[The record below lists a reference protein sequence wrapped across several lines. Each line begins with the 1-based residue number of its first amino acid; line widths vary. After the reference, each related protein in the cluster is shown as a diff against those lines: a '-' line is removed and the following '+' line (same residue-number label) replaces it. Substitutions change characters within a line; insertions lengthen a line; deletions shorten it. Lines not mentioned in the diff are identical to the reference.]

1 MLGSGRT
8 VVVIEDDDSMREAIA
23 RLLDAAGFR
32 CAAYAS
38 AEAYLAVSPGEGTAC
53 VVSDLKLPAMSGL
66 DLLAAMRA
74 RGGRAPLILITAHD
88 APGLGDEA
96 GRRGAAAYLA
106 KPFAGTALLDAIRA
120 AIEPA
125 IPS

>member
-1 MLGSGRT
+1 
-8 VVVIEDDDSMREAIA
+8 MREAIA

-38 AEAYLAVSPGEGTAC
+38 AEAYLAVSPGEGTGC

-66 DLLAAMRA
+66 DLLAALRA

-88 APGLGDEA
+88 APGLSEEA
-96 GRRGAAAYLA
+96 ARRGAAAYLA